1 MKNSVQS
8 YVSSLN
14 RRNFT
19 NNTQRVL
26 YTLLQAAVKGDG
38 WVSLKGF
45 RVSSAGSRIR
55 DLRQESNGGFNVTC
69 SSAAQL
75 GKAGNQRT
83 FYYRIGQRNLTV
95 TQLRNVFG
103 Q

>member
-26 YTLLQAAVKGDG
+26 YTLLQAASRGEG
-38 WVSLKGF
+38 WVSMKSF
-45 RVSSAGSRIR
+45 RVPSAGSRIR
-55 DLRQESNGGFNVTC
+55 DLRQESNGSFNVIC
-69 SSAAQL
+69 KSASQL
-75 GKAGNQRT
+75 GKSGNQRS
-83 FYYRIGQRNLTV
+83 FYYRIAQKSLTV
-95 TQLRNVFG
+95 SQLRAVFG